1 MRRRTRVVS
10 ALAFTLA
17 ASMMPAAQAQSSPA
31 VTPSVPAV
39 TPPVPSVTPPTPL
52 SSVPSTPQPS
62 ALRPSLKPSAGTTP
76 CRLRGIS
83 HDAQCGVVQRP
94 LDPSKPEGVQIDV
107 HYAVLP
113 ALARNKK
120 LDPVFLFAGGPG
132 QSAIELSAVALGALQ
147 RFTNRRDIVLVDQ
160 RGTGRSA
167 PLMCEPNDPW
177 QPLARQADVE
187 QSIRDALRCREA
199 LQKLPHGDLRQ
210 YTTTIAMADVD
221 AVREALGVAQ
231 INAVGG
237 SYGTRAVLE
246 YMRLFPKRVRSAVID
261 GVAPP
266 DMVLPVS
273 GLGDSQAA
281 LDAAFLA
288 CATDVRCEA
297 EFPNLQVRWRAWM
310 ATLPQRVTVTH
321 PTRGQAETFTLTRDS
336 VLTAMRGPLYAPSTA
351 AALPM
356 AAHAAVQGRLEPLM
370 ALAGGGSPRRAGA
383 IALGMHFSVVCAEDA
398 PRMAQSVDA
407 PGQDFTASFL
417 RVHQAVCAGW
427 PRGDVPPA
435 FYTVVPTQVPTLVL
449 SGGLDPVTP
458 PRHGARVSQL
468 LGPAAVHVVVPNAG
482 HGLMGLA
489 CLRDQ
494 LYRFVDEADKPG
506 RVVPVAASLATAG
519 GAAASSNGAVLDLG
533 CATAIP
539 RPPNFLPPS
548 PPATSAAP
556 PSPRSSSVGAPR

>member
-1 MRRRTRVVS
+1 MSQAQNNPSSTP
-10 ALAFTLA
+10 A
-17 ASMMPAAQAQSSPA
+17 AAQAKA
-31 VTPSVPAV
+31 A
-39 TPPVPSVTPPTPL
+39 
-52 SSVPSTPQPS
+52 
-62 ALRPSLKPSAGTTP
+62 KPSPKPNAGTAP
-76 CRLRGIS
+76 CRLRGVS

-94 LDPSKPEGVQIDV
+94 LDPSKPDGVQIDV

-120 LDPVFLFAGGPG
+120 PDPVFLFAGGPG
-132 QSAIELSAVALGALQ
+132 QSAIDLSAVALGALQ

-167 PLMCEPNDPW
+167 PLMCEPSDPW

-187 QSIRDALRCREA
+187 QHIRDALRCRES

-221 AVREALGVAQ
+221 AVREALGAAQ

-246 YMRLFPKRVRSAVID
+246 YMRLFPRRVRSAVID

-273 GLGDSQAA
+273 SLSDSQAA

-288 CATDVRCEA
+288 CATDTRCEA
-297 EFPNLQVRWRAWM
+297 QFPNLQVRWRAWM
-310 ATLPQRVTVTH
+310 ATLPQRITVTH
-321 PTRGQAETFTLTRDS
+321 PARGQAETFTLTRDS
-336 VLTAMRGPLYAPSTA
+336 VLNAMRGPLYAPSSA

-370 ALAGGGSPRRAGA
+370 ALAGSGSPRRAGA

-398 PRMAQSVDA
+398 PRMAQSADA
-407 PGQDFTASFL
+407 PGQDFGASFL
-417 RVHQAVCAGW
+417 RMHEAVCAGW
-427 PRGDVPPA
+427 PRGHVPPA
-435 FYTVVPTQVPTLVL
+435 FYTVMPTQVPTLVL

-506 RVVPVAASLATAG
+506 RVAPAVAASSATSG
-519 GAAASSNGAVLDLG
+519 GATSGGAMPSSATASSNGASLDLG

-548 PPATSAAP
+548 PPLMSAAS

>member
-1 MRRRTRVVS
+1 MGVMATS
-10 ALAFTLA
+10 LMPMAQAQNNPSSTP
-17 ASMMPAAQAQSSPA
+17 PAAQAKPA
-31 VTPSVPAV
+31 
-39 TPPVPSVTPPTPL
+39 
-52 SSVPSTPQPS
+52 
-62 ALRPSLKPSAGTTP
+62 KPSAGTTP
-76 CRLRGIS
+76 CRLRGVS

-94 LDPSKPEGVQIDV
+94 LDPNKPDGVQIDV

-113 ALARNKK
+113 ALARNKNP
-120 LDPVFLFAGGPG
+120 DPVFLFAGGPG

-167 PLMCEPNDPW
+167 PLMCEPSDPW

-187 QSIRDALRCREA
+187 QHIRDAVRCREA

-221 AVREALGVAQ
+221 AVREALGAAQ

-246 YMRLFPKRVRSAVID
+246 YMRLFPKRVRSAVLD

-273 GLGDSQAA
+273 SLSDSQAA

-288 CATDVRCEA
+288 CATDTRCEA
-297 EFPNLQVRWRAWM
+297 QFPNLQVRWRAWM

-336 VLTAMRGPLYAPSTA
+336 VLNAMRSPLYAPSSA

-370 ALAGGGSPRRAGA
+370 ALAGSGSPRRAGA
-383 IALGMHFSVVCAEDA
+383 IASGMHFSVVCAEDA
-398 PRMAQSVDA
+398 PRMAQSADA
-407 PGQDFTASFL
+407 PGQDFNASFL
-417 RVHQAVCAGW
+417 RMHEAVCAGW
-427 PRGDVPPA
+427 PRGDVPSA

-458 PRHGARVSQL
+458 PRHGARVSQR

-506 RVVPVAASLATAG
+506 RVAPVAPVLPAVALGVPSAASALAPTAAASSTTSG
-519 GAAASSNGAVLDLG
+519 GATVSSNGAVLDLG

-548 PPATSAAP
+548 PPSTSAAS

>member
-1 MRRRTRVVS
+1 MLST
-10 ALAFTLA
+10 
-17 ASMMPAAQAQSSPA
+17 AQAQNAPPGMPTTTPTTAQASA
-31 VTPSVPAV
+31 VK
-39 TPPVPSVTPPTPL
+39 
-52 SSVPSTPQPS
+52 
-62 ALRPSLKPSAGTTP
+62 PSLKPHAATVP
-76 CRLRGIS
+76 CRLRGVS

-120 LDPVFLFAGGPG
+120 PDPVFLFAGGPG

-167 PLMCEPNDPW
+167 PLLCDPSDPW
-177 QPLARQADVE
+177 LPLARQTDVM
-187 QSIRDALRCREA
+187 QNIRDAERCREA
-199 LQKLPHGDLRQ
+199 LQQLPHGDLRQ

-221 AVREALGVAQ
+221 SVREALGAGQ

-246 YMRLFPKRVRSAVID
+246 YMRLFPQRVRSAVID

-273 GLGDSQAA
+273 SLGDSQAA

-288 CATDVRCEA
+288 CAADVRCEA
-297 EFPNLQVRWRAWM
+297 QFPNLQVRWRAWM

-321 PTRGQAETFTLTRDS
+321 PTRGDAETFMLTRDA
-336 VLTAMRGPLYAPSTA
+336 VLNALRTPLYAPSMA
-351 AALPM
+351 AAVPM

-370 ALAGGGSPRRAGA
+370 AMAGGGSARRAGA
-383 IALGMHFSVVCAEDA
+383 VALGMHFSVVCAEDA
-398 PRMAQSVDA
+398 PRMAQSTDA
-407 PGQDFTASFL
+407 PGQDFSASAL
-417 RVHQAVCAGW
+417 RMHEAVCAGW
-427 PRGDVPPA
+427 PRGAVPA
-435 FYTVVPTQVPTLVL
+435 DFYNIPPTQVPTLVL

-458 PRHGARVSQL
+458 PRHGARVSQR

-494 LYRFVDEADKPG
+494 LYRFVDEADKPS
-506 RVVPVAASLATAG
+506 RSTTA
-519 GAAASSNGAVLDLG
+519 SNGAAMDLG
-533 CATAIP
+533 CATAMP
-539 RPPNFLPPS
+539 RPPSFLPPS
-548 PPATSAAP
+548 PPPAASP
-556 PSPRSSSVGAPR
+556 PLRSSGVGAPR